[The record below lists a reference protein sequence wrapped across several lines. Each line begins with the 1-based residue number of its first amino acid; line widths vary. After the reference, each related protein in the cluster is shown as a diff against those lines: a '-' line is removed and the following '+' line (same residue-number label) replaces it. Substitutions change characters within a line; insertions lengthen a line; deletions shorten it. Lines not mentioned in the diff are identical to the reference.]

1 MESGLVLVDP
11 WWDLRGGGADEESQ
25 RDLLLG
31 ELRAEVAEG
40 HPLAG
45 VKVEVIGRSEARDDV
60 LVLAEDGRWSVV
72 HLTWKR
78 GPERPPWPSVR
89 FYGSVRALE
98 QALADD

>member
-1 MESGLVLVDP
+1 V
-11 WWDLRGGGADEESQ
+11 SQ
-25 RDLLLG
+25 RDLLLR

-60 LVLAEDGRWSVV
+60 LVLAGDGRWAVV

-78 GPERPPWPSVR
+78 RPERPPWPLAR
-89 FYGSVRALE
+89 FYGSVPAVER
-98 QALADD
+98 ALADD